1 MTRLTSLRGAILA
14 VSLGLAL
21 QAHADSFTSSASSAG
36 SASSGSVS
44 DSLSGSSKSSSGG
57 DKVAAG
63 DYRIIDVAQ
72 TPGRAGSARIAM
84 QGDKPEQRIVLDLP
98 QTVVDKQGLGRGDL
112 VNVQHREY
120 GLAFARGESRQ
131 AFYLVIAD
139 DVYDELKARRVTI

>member
-1 MTRLTSLRGAILA
+1 MTRLASLRGAILA

-36 SASSGSVS
+36 SASSGS
-44 DSLSGSSKSSSGG
+44 SKSSSGG
-57 DKVAAG
+57 EKVAAG

-72 TPGRAGSARIAM
+72 TPGRAGSARIAL
-84 QGDKPEQRIVLDLP
+84 QGDRPEQRIVLDLP

-120 GLAFARGESRQ
+120 GLAFARGDSRQ
-131 AFYLVIAD
+131 AVYLVIAD